1 MPKLN
6 QRRIA
11 RTVGRVLLIGFA
23 LIGMLVAVVT
33 LTPLVSIWANLYSPE
48 WNAPRGRTLIVLG
61 GSHLGI
67 ELPGDSTYWR
77 GIYAVQVWQQGNF
90 DKVLLCG
97 RETGGP
103 MRSLLLAGGVP
114 AAAIVVEDQSANT
127 RENALFA
134 RKVTD
139 RLGLPEPYLL
149 LTSDYH
155 MFRAQRVFEHAGL
168 PVIPCPIPD
177 ARKRGASY
185 FGRWPAFLDL
195 VAETA
200 KIAVYQG
207 RGWLGRPR

>member
-1 MPKLN
+1 MPKLTD
-6 QRRIA
+6 RKIA
-11 RTVGRVLLIGFA
+11 RTAARALLFGFA
-23 LIGMLVAVVT
+23 SIGVLVTVVT
-33 LTPLVSIWANLYSPE
+33 LTPMVPIWAGLYSPE

-77 GIYAVQVWQQGNF
+77 GIYAVQAWQQGRF
-90 DKVLLCG
+90 EKVLLCG

-103 MRSLLLAGGVP
+103 MRTLLLAGGVP
-114 AAAIVVEDQSANT
+114 ESAIVIEDQSTNT
-127 RENALFA
+127 HENALFA
-134 RKVTD
+134 RRITD

-168 PVIPCPIPD
+168 TVIPCPIPD
-177 ARKRGASY
+177 ARKRGVSY

-195 VAETA
+195 VAEAA

-207 RGWLGRPR
+207 RGWLGKPR